1 MLASFQKAIDTC
13 EDYLTVAL
21 HSRGN
26 MAAQYDLLAS
36 AYLAYRDGHRKEN
49 RTIYKEIISERLGG
63 RDSTTPENKR
73 PFLLLLHALFEENL
87 KEKHS
92 PTETRFA
99 ATIQRR
105 VSKMTTALE
114 KIADKFK
121 ILPTPSVEDVVD
133 FIQSSGG
140 IEGLWAKANPVNKT
154 GFRKHSSVRYKLANI
169 DGRIVKTT
177 DGKGHAL
184 HLNLDPGEYLIRVQ
198 VYPSGRVK
206 VKRTA
211 RS

>member
-1 MLASFQKAIDTC
+1 
-13 EDYLTVAL
+13 
-21 HSRGN
+21 
-26 MAAQYDLLAS
+26 
-36 AYLAYRDGHRKEN
+36 
-49 RTIYKEIISERLGG
+49 
-63 RDSTTPENKR
+63 
-73 PFLLLLHALFEENL
+73 
-87 KEKHS
+87 
-92 PTETRFA
+92 
-99 ATIQRR
+99 
-105 VSKMTTALE
+105 MTTALE

-121 ILPTPSVEDVVD
+121 TRPTPSVEDVVD